1 MHWGKLLIGADM
13 SIAGSSREMHGF
25 EIKSTELPLIAL
37 IVKTPNLVDLNAEFN
52 LRFAKMP
59 GFFDDDGVVIDLSK
73 IQDNVQN
80 GENSVFETALEF
92 SALISMLQAH
102 KLRPVAIRGG
112 SEKQT
117 VAAIA
122 SGLLHTP
129 SLHPRMN
136 VGRTQKNTD
145 AAVSHQSV
153 SAKAHAGAM
162 IIDRQLRCG
171 QQVYAKGRDL
181 VVMAMV
187 NPGAE
192 VIADGHIHIYAP
204 LRGKAIAGAKGD
216 ESARIFAL
224 NMSPELI
231 SIAGIYCTG
240 DASLPQSIFGQSAQI
255 SLISNEEGGKLVA
268 NRISQKSL
276 P

>member
-1 MHWGKLLIGADM
+1 MGKE
-13 SIAGSSREMHGF
+13 SISREIHSF
-25 EIKSTELPLIAL
+25 EIKSTDLPMVAL
-37 IVKTPNLVDLNAEFN
+37 IVKTSNLVELNAEFDS
-52 LRFAKMP
+52 RFAGMP

-73 IQDNVQN
+73 IQDGAQAGMV
-80 GENSVFETALEF
+80 SAFETALEF
-92 SALISMLQAH
+92 SALISMLRIH
-102 KLRPVAIRGG
+102 KLRPVAVRGG

-117 VAAIA
+117 AAAIS

-136 VGRTQKNTD
+136 ADLKVGNAGASFLQQPVN
-145 AAVSHQSV
+145 AE
-153 SAKAHAGAM
+153 AHAGAL
-162 IIDRQLRCG
+162 IVDRQLRCG
-171 QQVYAKGRDL
+171 QQVYARGRDL

-216 ESARIFAL
+216 EKARIFAL

-268 NRISQKSL
+268 SRISQKML